1 LKGVKKPKYLQKR
14 SPSDISSA
22 STESFDG
29 VRTPT
34 NRSESK
40 VSLNTFESQ
49 KPEAV
54 GVAVP
59 ALESK
64 EPSKE

>member
-1 LKGVKKPKYLQKR
+1 VKKPKYLQKR

-29 VRTPT
+29 VATPT
-34 NRSESK
+34 NGSESK
-40 VSLNTFESQ
+40 VSFNIFESQ

-54 GVAVP
+54 ADAFPV
-59 ALESK
+59 LQSK
-64 EPSKE
+64 GPSKE